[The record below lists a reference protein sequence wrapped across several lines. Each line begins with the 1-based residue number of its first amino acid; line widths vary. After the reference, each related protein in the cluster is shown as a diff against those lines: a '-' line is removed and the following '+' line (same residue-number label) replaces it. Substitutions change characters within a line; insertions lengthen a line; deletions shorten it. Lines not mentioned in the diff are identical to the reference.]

1 LSLDKASA
9 RERPNGDVTMPT
21 CRDMTEL
28 STAYLERTLG
38 WRRRLGVRWHL
49 ALCSM
54 CRAYY
59 DQLAKTL
66 RLLRGRPLAGPDAV
80 TEARLLAARRIDE
93 GTTP

>member
-1 LSLDKASA
+1 
-9 RERPNGDVTMPT
+9 MPT

-28 STAYLERTLG
+28 STDYLENTLG

-66 RLLRGRPLAGPDAV
+66 HLLRLRPLGAPDVA
-80 TEARLLAARRIDE
+80 TEARLLAARPTDK
-93 GTTP
+93 GSTP

>member
-1 LSLDKASA
+1 M
-9 RERPNGDVTMPT
+9 ETQMPK

-28 STAYLERTLG
+28 STDYFEHTLR
-38 WRRRLGVRWHL
+38 WQTWLGVRWHL

-66 RLLRGRPLAGPDAV
+66 RLLHGRPLGEPDPA
-80 TEARLLAARRIDE
+80 TEARLVAARPTDE